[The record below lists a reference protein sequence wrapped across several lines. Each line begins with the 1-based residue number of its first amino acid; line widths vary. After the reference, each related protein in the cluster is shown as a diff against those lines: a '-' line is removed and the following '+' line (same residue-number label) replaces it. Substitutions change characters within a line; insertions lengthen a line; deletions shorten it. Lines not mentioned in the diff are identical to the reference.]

1 MAHQL
6 SPGKNEGN
14 KMDKQ
19 NGWNE
24 YSRLVLNELETLS
37 SGIAGINKEI
47 QEIRQELV
55 ALKTKEDKV
64 DELMSWKKRIDEVA
78 SATQLKEMKDEL
90 SEIQSQKES
99 VDSLSVWK
107 QKIDEISSPT
117 QLAKLN
123 SEVSDLKTFKIKA
136 ITIFAVIQF
145 GMAIA
150 VAWSKIF
157 A

>member
-1 MAHQL
+1 M
-6 SPGKNEGN
+6 E
-14 KMDKQ
+14 KQ

-37 SGIAGINKEI
+37 TGIAGINKEI

-64 DELMSWKKRIDEVA
+64 EELTSWKKRVDEIA
-78 SATQLKEMKDEL
+78 SPTQLKEMKNEL
-90 SEIQSQKES
+90 SDLQLQKDS
-99 VDSLSVWK
+99 VDALNEWK

-117 QLAKLN
+117 QLAKLS
-123 SEVSDLKTFKIKA
+123 SEVSELKTFKVKA
-136 ITIFAVIQF
+136 VTIFAVIQF
-145 GMAIA
+145 VMAVA

-157 A
+157 

>member
-1 MAHQL
+1 
-6 SPGKNEGN
+6 
-14 KMDKQ
+14 MDKQ

-37 SGIAGINKEI
+37 TGIAGINKEI

-64 DELMSWKKRIDEVA
+64 EELISWKKRVDEIA
-78 SATQLKEMKDEL
+78 SPTQLKEMKDEL
-90 SEIQSQKES
+90 SELQLQKES
-99 VDSLSVWK
+99 VDALNGWK

-117 QLAKLN
+117 QLAKLS
-123 SEVSDLKTFKIKA
+123 SEVSDLKTFKVKA

-145 GMAIA
+145 TMAVA

-157 A
+157 

>member
-1 MAHQL
+1 
-6 SPGKNEGN
+6 
-14 KMDKQ
+14 MDKQ

-37 SGIAGINKEI
+37 TGIAGINKEI

-64 DELMSWKKRIDEVA
+64 EELISWKKRVDEIA
-78 SATQLKEMKDEL
+78 SPTQLKEMKDEL
-90 SEIQSQKES
+90 SELQLQKES
-99 VDSLSVWK
+99 VDALNGWK

-117 QLAKLN
+117 QLAKLS
-123 SEVSDLKTFKIKA
+123 SEVSDLKTFKVKA
-136 ITIFAVIQF
+136 ITIFTVIQF
-145 GMAIA
+145 AMAVA

-157 A
+157 

>member
-1 MAHQL
+1 M
-6 SPGKNEGN
+6 SN
-14 KMDKQ
+14 Q

-55 ALKTKEDKV
+55 ALKTKEDRIEDLV
-64 DELMSWKKRIDEVA
+64 AWKARIDEVA
-78 SATQLKEMKDEL
+78 SATQLKEMKSEL
-90 SEIQSQKES
+90 SDLQAQRES
-99 VDSLSVWK
+99 IDSLSAWK

-117 QLAKLN
+117 QLAKLS
-123 SEVSDLKTFKIKA
+123 SEVSDLKTFKVKA

-157 A
+157 G